1 MKKLLKKIIPDWMI
15 NIYHWKLA
23 LLGALVYGWPS
34 KKIKVIGV
42 TGTKGKSTVVVL
54 AGKILQE
61 NITPSQSP
69 PYQGGEKV
77 ANSYKNRYGL
87 GTARIFDER
96 FRKSFKNFKKFRK

>member
-54 AGKILQE
+54 AGKILE
-61 NITPSQSP
+61 SVKGANSP
-69 PYQGGEKV
+69 QPPLKLRGGE
-77 ANSYKNRYGL
+77 NLNPS
-87 GTARIFDER
+87 
-96 FRKSFKNFKKFRK
+96 